1 MGFCM
6 DETIFKT
13 IIKEIEER
21 RPVALVTI
29 VSKLGSGPREPGA
42 KMLVLYNGKTV
53 GTIGGGVF
61 ERQVINEALKALK
74 EGSSKKLRYVFRR
87 DHIPKDAIPTG
98 LECGGE
104 VEVFIDVIQPRPRI
118 VIVGAGHIGKPL
130 ADLANFLGFR
140 VTIIDDNKELASK
153 ERFPYAENIIVDE
166 LARGLEKAD
175 ITENDYVVIVYGSVE
190 EDYSVLK
197 KAIELKPKYIGLL
210 GSKRK
215 VVLFKQRLSKEGID
229 VEKLK
234 GTIYAPIGIDIGART
249 PEEIAVSIMAEIIGL
264 TKNIKNLPHLSII

>member
-1 MGFCM
+1 MS
-6 DETIFKT
+6 EIIFKT
-13 IIKEIEER
+13 IIKEMEER
-21 RPVALVTI
+21 RPVALVTV

-42 KMLVLYNGKTV
+42 KMLVLYDGKTI
-53 GTIGGGVF
+53 GTIGGGIF
-61 ERQVINEALKALK
+61 ERHIVNEALKALK
-74 EGSSKKLRYVFRR
+74 EGRPKKLKYVFRR

-118 VIVGAGHIGKPL
+118 IIIGAGHIGKPL

-166 LARGLEKAD
+166 LVKGLEKAN
-175 ITENDYVVIVYGSVE
+175 ITENDYVVIVYGGIE
-190 EDYSVLK
+190 EDYSILRKV
-197 KAIELKPKYIGLL
+197 IELKPKYIGLL

-215 VVLFKQRLSKEGID
+215 ISLFKQRLSKEGVD

-234 GTIYAPIGIDIGART
+234 GILYAPIGIDIGART
-249 PEEIAVSIMAEIIGL
+249 PEEIAISIMAEIIGL
-264 TKNIKNLPHLSII
+264 MKNTKNLPHLSII